1 MDFLKGLYGKVTGA
15 IAGPAQ
21 KVADALPLPKVATE
35 DAPKVLGTP
44 AEPVG
49 KTVTGGRRHR
59 KTRRHSGGRKHRK
72 THHRRH

>member
-1 MDFLKGLYGKVTGA
+1 MEWLKSQYEKVKGA
-15 IAGPAQ
+15 VAGPAQ
-21 KVADALPLPKVATE
+21 KVADALPLPKVATS

-44 AEPVG
+44 AEPTG

-72 THHRRH
+72 THHRRR